1 MGLYILGLAIAGSG
15 RCFFVCISGEGA
27 FANVVQ
33 KWDFCAFLHNE
44 QEIRS
49 LYYLFFELYRQ
60 NLIFLLS
67 WP

>member
-1 MGLYILGLAIAGSG
+1 MCVRLFLFIFFIHMGLYIFGLAVAGSG

-49 LYYLFFELYRQ
+49 LYYLLD
-60 NLIFLLS
+60 L
-67 WP
+67 